1 MVMGQ
6 RLVRYLV
13 AGDRRA
19 PVVPQAGQSRQAGVH
34 AGWVPADQA
43 VRARRRLAVA
53 LLLRRRH
60 VRDPRCPRAADATA
74 RRRGHERRARRPTSG
89 PKSCIRCA
97 DAAAAVI
104 SCGRMLLGR
113 LTGDTATFR
122 EISAKHWHRPAL
134 VFNGREEDT
143 FEIKFAQLSERTAGR
158 AHPGD
163 RRPLVLRLA
172 TGWQS
177 REALAAPGAIRNNE
191 HSG

>member
-1 MVMGQ
+1 LCGILSPVTGGH
-6 RLVRYLV
+6 RSLHKLVSH
-13 AGDRRA
+13 GRRA
-19 PVVPQAGQSRQAGVH
+19 CTLDGYPQI
-34 AGWVPADQA
+34 
-43 VRARRRLAVA
+43 RLYAHGVA
-53 LLLRRRH
+53 LPLRYSCGGGTY
-60 VRDPRCPRAADATA
+60 VTRAAPGLLTLRPGGAATSA
-74 RRRGHERRARRPTSG
+74 RPCAPLRG

-143 FEIKFAQLSERTAGR
+143 FETKFAQLSERTAGR
-158 AHPGD
+158 THPGD

-172 TGWQS
+172 TGRQS